1 MWQIKSSQMPPLP
14 ESSMSIA
21 IEEQNQQDV
30 TVTIK
35 ERAHLLRQLFT
46 NTLSQTAV
54 VQFFEFRKYGLIPFP
69 SYENV
74 QARAQLHIN
83 FVCTKHDTR
92 TDIPWQLYTY

>member
-1 MWQIKSSQMPPLP
+1 MWQKNSNQIPPLP
-14 ESSMSIA
+14 ESSLLTA

-35 ERAHLLRQLFT
+35 ERTHLLRQLFT

-69 SYENV
+69 SYKNV

>member
-1 MWQIKSSQMPPLP
+1 MPPLL
-14 ESSMSIA
+14 ESSMLTA
-21 IEEQNQQDV
+21 IEEQNQQGV
-30 TVTIK
+30 IVTIK
-35 ERAHLLRQLFT
+35 ECAHLLHQLFT

-83 FVCTKHDTR
+83 SICTKHGTS
-92 TDIPWQLYTY
+92 TDIPWKLYMY

>member
-1 MWQIKSSQMPPLP
+1 MPPLP
-14 ESSMSIA
+14 KSSMLTA
-21 IEEQNQQDV
+21 IEEQNQWDV
-30 TVTIK
+30 TMTIK
-35 ERAHLLRQLFT
+35 ARAHLLRQLFT

-83 FVCTKHDTR
+83 SICTKHDTS
-92 TDIPWQLYTY
+92 TDIPWQLYMY